1 MKNRFAAAFALLLA
15 LPLSAQQPPKPPID
29 KPPLAPPTA
38 DASKEKEKE
47 APKWDVANPPYPY
60 DNTVQLDLTAGTW
73 MSLDVSRTGRR
84 SSSIFSGTSTRC
96 RSGAVRRRR

>member
-1 MKNRFAAAFALLLA
+1 MKNRLAAGLALLLA
-15 LPLSAQQPPKPPID
+15 LPLTGQQPPTPPID
-29 KPPLAPPTA
+29 KPPLAPPSA

-73 MSLDVSRTGRR
+73 MSLDVSPDGKEIVFDLLGDIYTMPFGGR
-84 SSSIFSGTSTRC
+84 
-96 RSGAVRRRR
+96 